1 VDSIRCGLLL
11 HIAWSISVSV
21 CLSVCWPKEPSCYL
35 MGPGSP
41 LEEALLGANADTAHM
56 RRNLK
61 PDSVPS
67 IFSWILGGPTGKE

>member
-1 VDSIRCGLLL
+1 MRPIATYSMVHKRLCLL
-11 HIAWSISVSV
+11 AQ
-21 CLSVCWPKEPSCYL
+21 EPSCYL